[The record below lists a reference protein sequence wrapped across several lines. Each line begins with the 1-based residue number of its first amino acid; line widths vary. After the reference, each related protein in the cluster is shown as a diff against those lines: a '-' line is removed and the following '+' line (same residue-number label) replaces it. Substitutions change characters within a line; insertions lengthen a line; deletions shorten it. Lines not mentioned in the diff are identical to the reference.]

1 MSENFINKNKKM
13 NNFFDKNKYVE
24 LVLSKIRERAEK
36 TKGKLYVDVN
46 GKLLK
51 DDFAERIF
59 P

>member
-1 MSENFINKNKKM
+1 MSEDFINKNKKM
-13 NNFFDKNKYVE
+13 DNFFDKNKYVE

-36 TKGKLYVDVN
+36 TKGKLYIDIN

>member
-13 NNFFDKNKYVE
+13 DNFFDKNKYVE

-36 TKGKLYVDVN
+36 TKGKLYIDIN

>member
-1 MSENFINKNKKM
+1 MSEDFINKNKKM
-13 NNFFDKNKYVE
+13 DNFFNKNKYVE
-24 LVLSKIRERAEK
+24 LVLSKIRERAKK
-36 TKGKLYVDVN
+36 TKGKLYIDIN